1 MMHIAGDMTGK
12 AALITGATGGLGKAV
27 AQTLAQAGARIF
39 LVDSDAAH
47 LETMAADLHE
57 AGFEAAIHATDLMGA
72 TQCKAAVAAAIDAF
86 GRIDALCNVANVFCP
101 SHANDMTEADWERTL
116 AVNLSAPFYLFQ
128 AALPHLLDAHGAMV
142 SVGSCA
148 AHMAQPF
155 TAAYTASKAAIVQ
168 MTKVLAKEFI
178 DQPIRIN
185 CIAPG
190 SMAVDSASAAR
201 IPGNV
206 DMSRVVKLAPA
217 RGLIDIANVASVVAF
232 LTSDA
237 STGFHGACITM
248 DNGISLG

>member
-1 MMHIAGDMTGK
+1 MAKT
-12 AALITGATGGLGKAV
+12 
-27 AQTLAQAGARIF
+27 IF

-47 LETMAADLHE
+47 LKTAAAHLQA
-57 AGFEAAIHATDLMGA
+57 AGFEAAAYATDLIGA
-72 TQCKAAVAAAIDAF
+72 AQCKAAVAAAINAF

-101 SHANDMTEADWERTL
+101 SHANDMPEADWERTL

-128 AALPHLLDAHGAMV
+128 AALPHLLDAHGSMV

-155 TAAYTASKAAIVQ
+155 TAAYSASKAAIVQ

-178 DQPIRIN
+178 DLPIRIN

-190 SMAVDSASAAR
+190 SMAVDSGSAAK

-206 DMSRVVKLAPA
+206 DMSRVLKRAPSG
-217 RGLIDIANVASVVAF
+217 GLIDIANIANVVAF
-232 LTSDA
+232 LASDA
-237 STGFHGACITM
+237 SIGFHGACLTM

>member
-1 MMHIAGDMTGK
+1 MHIAGDMTGK
-12 AALITGATGGLGKAV
+12 VAFITGAAGGLGKAV
-27 AQTLAQAGARIF
+27 AQTLSEAGARIF

-47 LETMAADLHE
+47 LQTIAADLHA
-57 AGFEAAIHATDLMGA
+57 AGFEAATYATDLIGA
-72 TQCKAAVAAAIDAF
+72 TQCRAAVAAAIDAF

-116 AVNLSAPFYLFQ
+116 AINLSAPFYLFQ
-128 AALPHLLDAHGAMV
+128 AALPHLRDAHGAMV
-142 SVGSCA
+142 NVGSCA

-155 TAAYTASKAAIVQ
+155 TAAYTASKAAMVQ

-178 DQPIRIN
+178 DLPIRIN

-190 SMAVDSASAAR
+190 SLAVDSGSAAR

-206 DMSRVVKLAPA
+206 DMSRVLKLAPS
-217 RGLIDIANVASVVAF
+217 RGLINIAQIAGLVAF
-232 LTSDA
+232 LASEA
-237 STGFHGACITM
+237 STGFHGACLTM